1 MNTLKHSEKVMK
13 VSAQKA
19 GIVKPK
25 VWCLLRPIIFYI
37 TEFNPDRPTNAGRA
51 AS

>member
-19 GIVKPK
+19 EIVKPK
-25 VWCLLRPIIFYI
+25 VLVF
-37 TEFNPDRPTNAGRA
+37 
-51 AS
+51 ASAYNFLHY